1 MVTTISKD
9 IQLNRF
15 QWVALTLLMFAIVMS
30 NMSGS
35 QLLEGENN
43 LTIAMAL
50 AVVGSISS
58 VFGSVTMEVSGN
70 INYFTKL
77 HTCSFLEVKLSP

>member
-1 MVTTISKD
+1 MT
-9 IQLNRF
+9 
-15 QWVALTLLMFAIVMS
+15 AIVMS

-43 LTIAMAL
+43 LSIAMGL

-58 VFGSVTMEVSGN
+58 VFGSVTMEVRQN
-70 INYFTKL
+70 
-77 HTCSFLEVKLSP
+77 V